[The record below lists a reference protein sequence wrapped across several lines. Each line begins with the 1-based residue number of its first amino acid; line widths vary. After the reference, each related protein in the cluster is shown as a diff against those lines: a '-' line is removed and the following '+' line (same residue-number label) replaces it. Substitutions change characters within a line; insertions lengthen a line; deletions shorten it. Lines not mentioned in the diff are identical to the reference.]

1 MPMPQ
6 TVNGKPVRQG
16 CWTAEEDELLSKWQS
31 VMGNKWSSVAKKIVG
46 RTGQQCAQRWRHKV
60 NPNIRKDKWTA
71 EEDDQLRAL
80 VKEYGSSWAEISR
93 NIEVRAETLGQC
105 WLSVSALL
113 PILGCETAILLQG
126 RTDQQCMGRWR
137 RHLDPS
143 IRRSAWSAAEDATLH
158 AQYAH
163 YGSRWS
169 SIARALPGR
178 TAQQCRA
185 RWVGGRCLI
194 GVKA

>member
-1 MPMPQ
+1 
-6 TVNGKPVRQG
+6 
-16 CWTAEEDELLSKWQS
+16 
-31 VMGNKWSSVAKKIVG
+31 
-46 RTGQQCAQRWRHKV
+46 
-60 NPNIRKDKWTA
+60 
-71 EEDDQLRAL
+71 
-80 VKEYGSSWAEISR
+80 
-93 NIEVRAETLGQC
+93 
-105 WLSVSALL
+105 
-113 PILGCETAILLQG
+113 
-126 RTDQQCMGRWR
+126 MGRWR